1 MRSPLSES
9 ELFDPDALVTAM
21 APLLGFGA
29 IEDYR
34 AGIVANL
41 KLTVALAELVI
52 SFPLDDHEEPAEVFR
67 A

>member
-1 MRSPLSES
+1 LLSDTHP
-9 ELFDPDALVTAM
+9 FDPEALINAM
-21 APLLGFGA
+21 APLLRFDA

-34 AGIVANL
+34 ASIVTNL
-41 KLTVALAELVI
+41 KLTLSFAELVM